1 MQTVGSWEVTKPDS
15 AVGPVGYN
23 SEPMTVPRCNSG
35 TNVIYTTNCDL
46 IGFKPCALEETHM

>member
-23 SEPMTVPRCNSG
+23 SDLPEKYTNGYNSD
-35 TNVIYTTNCDL
+35 TNIIRVTNHL
-46 IGFKPCALEETHM
+46 SIEVKAQSIR